1 MTAANSAASSS
12 HFGMQRR
19 AALARIVGRN
29 QLDEATA
36 MHSTPFLS
44 LAAALCLVTGAAQ
57 AGELYTKI
65 GLPGAILGYSQP
77 LGPLFGLRVDY
88 ATVGERTDRR
98 TEDGISYD
106 TKLKLNRAALLADW
120 FPFAG
125 SFRFTSGIT
134 SNQYKLDLLA
144 TGAGGSL
151 TIGNTTYTTT
161 ANDQFRVQVKFPSST
176 PYFGVGWG
184 HSMGSGLRFS
194 FDVGAKFGKATV
206 SYALSGPIAQQV
218 SQADIDTELAE
229 LRNGVGKVK
238 AVPQISLG
246 LGYSF

>member
-1 MTAANSAASSS
+1 MLYAPVVS
-12 HFGMQRR
+12 
-19 AALARIVGRN
+19 L
-29 QLDEATA
+29 ATA
-36 MHSTPFLS
+36 LY
-44 LAAALCLVTGAAQ
+44 LVAGSAQ

-77 LGPLFGLRVDY
+77 IGPLFGLRVDY

-98 TEDGISYD
+98 NEDGINYD

-125 SFRFTSGIT
+125 SFRLTSGIT

-184 HSMGSGLRFS
+184 HGMGSGLRFS

-218 SQADIDTELAE
+218 SQADIDAELAE
-229 LRNGVGKVK
+229 LRDGVGKVK
-238 AVPQISLG
+238 AVPQISFG
-246 LGYSF
+246 VGYSF

>member
-1 MTAANSAASSS
+1 MRSN
-12 HFGMQRR
+12 FFVP
-19 AALARIVGRN
+19 LA
-29 QLDEATA
+29 T
-36 MHSTPFLS
+36 T
-44 LAAALCLVTGAAQ
+44 LCLTAGPAQ

-65 GLPGAILGYSQP
+65 GLPGAMLGYSQP
-77 LGPLFGLRVDY
+77 LGPLFGLRADY
-88 ATVGERTDRR
+88 ATVGNRSDRR

-106 TKLKLNRAALLADW
+106 SKLKLNRAALLADW

-125 SFRFTSGIT
+125 SFRFTGGIT

-184 HSMGSGLRFS
+184 HGMGSGLRFS

-206 SYALSGPIAQQV
+206 SYALSGPVAQQV
-218 SQADIDTELAE
+218 SQADIDAELTEL
-229 LRNGVGKVK
+229 RDGVGKIK
-238 AVPQISLG
+238 AVPQVTFG

>member
-1 MTAANSAASSS
+1 MLYAPVVS
-12 HFGMQRR
+12 
-19 AALARIVGRN
+19 L
-29 QLDEATA
+29 ATA
-36 MHSTPFLS
+36 LY
-44 LAAALCLVTGAAQ
+44 LVAGAAQ

-77 LGPLFGLRVDY
+77 IGPLFGLRVDY

-98 TEDGISYD
+98 NEDGINYD

-125 SFRFTSGIT
+125 SFRLTSGIT

-184 HSMGSGLRFS
+184 HGMGSGLRFS

-218 SQADIDTELAE
+218 SQADIDAELAE
-229 LRNGVGKVK
+229 LRDGVGKVK
-238 AVPQISLG
+238 AVPQISFG
-246 LGYSF
+246 VGYSF

>member
-1 MTAANSAASSS
+1 MRSNFFAPLFATLCLAAS
-12 HFGMQRR
+12 
-19 AALARIVGRN
+19 
-29 QLDEATA
+29 
-36 MHSTPFLS
+36 P
-44 LAAALCLVTGAAQ
+44 AQ
-57 AGELYTKI
+57 GGELYTKI
-65 GLPGAILGYSQP
+65 GLPGAMLGYSQP

-88 ATVGERTDRR
+88 ATVGNRSDRR
-98 TEDGISYD
+98 TEDGIRYD
-106 TKLKLNRAALLADW
+106 SKLKLNRAAVLADW

-125 SFRFTSGIT
+125 SFRLTSGVT

-184 HSMGSGLRFS
+184 HGMGSGLRFS

-206 SYALSGPIAQQV
+206 SYALSGPVAQQV
-218 SQADIDTELAE
+218 SQADIDAE
-229 LRNGVGKVK
+229 LTQLRDGVGKIK
-238 AVPQISLG
+238 AVPQVTFG

>member
-1 MTAANSAASSS
+1 MLSAPVVS
-12 HFGMQRR
+12 
-19 AALARIVGRN
+19 L
-29 QLDEATA
+29 ATA
-36 MHSTPFLS
+36 LY
-44 LAAALCLVTGAAQ
+44 LVAGAAQ

-77 LGPLFGLRVDY
+77 IGPLFGLRVDY

-98 TEDGISYD
+98 NEDGINYD

-125 SFRFTSGIT
+125 SFRLTSGIT

-184 HSMGSGLRFS
+184 HGMGSGLRFS

-218 SQADIDTELAE
+218 SQDDIDAELAE
-229 LRNGVGKVK
+229 LRDGVGKVK
-238 AVPQISLG
+238 AVPQISFG
-246 LGYSF
+246 VGYSF